1 MSVKTDYDFIG
12 FTYNGKHSVRDLKI
26 YRTSASNRYETGMF
40 PSIKD
45 TTASVAGQIGQ
56 YYFDTKVE
64 TKAFNVSFAFDEL
77 TESDIRK
84 LKQTFTGKDIHEL
97 IFDEEPY
104 KAYSAK
110 VGGSSTIKHLCFESN
125 EQRIY
130 KGEGTVQFTCYYPY
144 ARNRKTVPA
153 AAEIDNEAIKVN
165 FTRQGDVY
173 VPDVEVISLDC
184 GVIVYAN
191 QPIVINQPY
200 YNNICC
206 VSEIQIYY
214 ISNGMANIKKIS
226 DSGEAVEFTIKE
238 DSADDDFALITKVVY
253 ILQPQAATTGIADTA
268 ELVLSDGLSYLT
280 SNGEVISVQEAT
292 ISYSTYAS
300 LTQSETQ
307 YSYTTKGC
315 YENTANSGDGNIINH
330 YSYVDFPNKFQW
342 AAASGLGLHTRTNS
356 NTGDLA
362 CPFKLSFKAPGG
374 EISINID
381 GMTKPLIFT
390 APEDTITW
398 DSSVGL
404 VTTSDDEIIPTIG
417 QSCFEMPVGG
427 VFNPNILDAAQY
439 VYNLIY
445 Y

>member
-153 AAEIDNEAIKVN
+153 AAEIDNAAVQIQFIETENA
-165 FTRQGDVY
+165 Y
-173 VPDVEVISLDC
+173 VPNVRTISLEC
-184 GVIVYAN
+184 GVIVSLNSAITLN
-191 QPIVINQPY
+191 QPWSNGNCY
-200 YNNICC
+200 
-206 VSEIQIYY
+206 VSETQIHYLV
-214 ISNGMANIKKIS
+214 NGVTNVKRVATA
-226 DSGEAVEFTIKE
+226 GERVSFTI
-238 DSADDDFALITKVVY
+238 DGSSDDFALITKIVY
-253 ILQPQAATTGIADTA
+253 VTKLQSKETSPENYFGSA
-268 ELVLSDGLSYLT
+268 YLIQ
-280 SNGEVISVQEAT
+280 NKA
-292 ISYSTYAS
+292 
-300 LTQSETQ
+300 Q
-307 YSYTTKGC
+307 YYYTTKGC

-342 AAASGLGLHTRTNS
+342 AAASGLGLHARTNS

-362 CPFKLSFKAPGG
+362 CPFKLSFKAHGG
-374 EISINID
+374 EISIHID
-381 GMTKPLIFT
+381 GMTKPLVFT

-398 DSSVGL
+398 DSSIGL
-404 VTTSDDEIIPTIG
+404 VTTSDDEIIPTTG

-427 VFNPNILDAAQY
+427 VFNPNILNAAQY